1 MIHLLV
7 DGDSENKKGTCK
19 QQLFGT
25 QGGTQNNMDE
35 LMGLCSGKF
44 GERLVSCHRLDD
56 RTCNKEVR

>member
-1 MIHLLV
+1 MIYLLV

-44 GERLVSCHRLDD
+44 GERLVH
-56 RTCNKEVR
+56 